1 MKPQVPRG
9 DEERGRVVP
18 FTPRAPRARND
29 NLRRYGGPRPLIDD
43 IDKYARSAEDDNY
56 RHRMVT
62 NLLAFLVLCVI
73 VYCGLWLA
81 NTIAQMRKDQDCVL
95 TGRTNCAPIRATDSL
110 Q

>member
-1 MKPQVPRG
+1 MKSPVPRD

-18 FTPRAPRARND
+18 FTPRVRND
-29 NLRRYGGPRPLIDD
+29 NSRRRGGGPAPLIDD

-81 NTIAQMRKDQDCVL
+81 NTMAQMRKDQDCVL
-95 TGRTNCAPIRATDSL
+95 TGRTNCALIRAPDNTR
-110 Q
+110 